1 MAKDRVIQVQLNV
14 AIPLDVADG
23 LDVFCEK
30 RNVSKKA
37 VVELALRRIILDET
51 LGQGTDQDAAMHDM

>member
-1 MAKDRVIQVQLNV
+1 MARSRKLETQLNV

-30 RNVSKKA
+30 RNVKKKA
-37 VVELALRRIILDET
+37 IVELALRRILA
-51 LGQGTDQDAAMHDM
+51 GGGDAIKNPD